1 MDSNGNK
8 SNPLLAA
15 AIDMAAHGISVIPV
29 GTNKLPFGRW
39 KQFQD
44 QLPTPQQLD
53 QAFDKLPHNCSIA
66 TIGGAVSGQL
76 VIIDFDADD
85 EGHTIY
91 PQLAELVESQR
102 PEIWKRLV
110 KNTTPSRG
118 YHLRYRV
125 DGRVEGNTKLATSAQ
140 GQVRIETRSEGGYAL
155 APPSANYDI
164 IEGSIL
170 NLPVLS
176 LEEHCWLLAQA
187 RTFDQSP
194 AVEATDTFQTTD
206 FSPDKADYQKTYP
219 DKGQE
224 RAGDRYN
231 QLDDYRQLLAKQG
244 WAMVRQDDEREYW
257 RRPGKDQGWSATF
270 HPEHRVFCVHST
282 NAHPLKAYARAG
294 DGYTPFE
301 LLTALQHQGDFTDCA
316 RQLFLDHPDWGQ
328 PKTAKVEEAE
338 IEEIQQA
345 FQEADQQDL
354 VEYGVVAEV
363 GAEFQTQDL
372 IPEGSW
378 LYSYYAMMQNCTD
391 APDNYLAASG
401 LQILAFSLRHLEML
415 FGSQRLKP
423 NLWVVLVGP
432 STNFRKTTVLNSA
445 RDLILANN
453 SGRAFPESTT
463 PEGLAQHMAD
473 NDSEL
478 AQGCFFWPEI
488 VSGTQELRKKLYA
501 GHEGA
506 SNQSLRQPV
515 NL

>member
-140 GQVRIETRSEGGYAL
+140 GQVRIETRGEGGYAL

-170 NLPVLS
+170 DLPVLS

-301 LLTALQHQGDFTDCA
+301 LLTALEHHGDFTDCA
-316 RQLFLDHPDWGQ
+316 RQLFLDHPHWGQ

-354 VEYGVVAEV
+354 VEYGVVPEPS
-363 GAEFQTQDL
+363 AEFNADKL

-378 LYSYYAMMQNCTD
+378 LHSYFAMMQGTTD
-391 APDNYLAASG
+391 APDAYIGASG
-401 LQILAFSLRHLEML
+401 LQVLAFSLRHLQMP
-415 FGSQRLKP
+415 FGTTVLKP

-445 RDLILANN
+445 RRMILANN
-453 SGRAFPESTT
+453 AGHAFPETTT
-463 PEGLAQHMAD
+463 PEGLAHHMASD
-473 NDSEL
+473 DSEL
-478 AQGCFFWPEI
+478 AQGCFFWSEI
-488 VSGTQELRKKLYA
+488 VRYSRPMKKA
-501 GHEGA
+501 ICRA
-506 SNQSLRQPV
+506 
-515 NL
+515 